1 MMRRYL
7 LGIALVGAACTSPGT
22 DPNAVE
28 AIRFDGAAYPSIVV
42 GDSLRDSLGVAQR
55 VIAVGLN
62 FKGDPVAGAEFVY
75 SSPDT
80 NLRLTTDGRVFARS
94 RKTDGTP
101 ARIFATV
108 GSLQSVPDSL
118 FTAPRADSIKAAV
131 DVDTVF
137 GAQISKNEFAFNVFG
152 DTVAGQPKLAVQG
165 WLVSFQLRYRGQ
177 LVPVTDPDVY
187 TATLPTPT
195 RIVRTFVDTTDA
207 SGRAGRN
214 VVLRTVRS
222 PEDTVFVVATIRKR
236 QAGSAP
242 ITTEMRVIYRPTD
255 PPEPKIAIP

>member
-28 AIRFDGAAYPSIVV
+28 AIRFDGAEYPSIVV
-42 GDSLRDSLGVAQR
+42 GDSLRDSLGVVQR
-55 VIAVGLN
+55 VRAVGLN
-62 FKGDPVAGAEFVY
+62 FKGEEVPGAAFVF

-94 RKTDGTP
+94 AKTDGTP
-101 ARIFATV
+101 TRIFATV

-131 DVDTVF
+131 DADTVF
-137 GAQISKNEFAFNVFG
+137 GAQVSKTEFAFSVFG
-152 DTVAGQPKLAVQG
+152 DTVAKKPKVAVQG
-165 WLVSFQLRYRGQ
+165 WLVSFRLRYRGQ

-187 TATLPTPT
+187 TATLPSPT
-195 RIVRTFVDTTDA
+195 QVVRSFVDTTDA
-207 SGRAGRN
+207 SGRAGRH

-222 PEDTVFVVATIRKR
+222 PEDTVFVIATIRQRK
-236 QAGSAP
+236 AGTDS
-242 ITTEMRVIYRPTD
+242 IQTQTRVIYRPND
-255 PPEPKIAIP
+255 PAETSIRVP

>member
-55 VIAVGLN
+55 VSAVGLN

-80 NLRLTTDGRVFARS
+80 NLRLTNDGRVFARS

-118 FTAPRADSIKAAV
+118 FTAPRADSIKATV
-131 DVDTVF
+131 DADTVF
-137 GAQISKNEFAFNVFG
+137 GAQVSREEVTFTVFG
-152 DTVAGQPKLAVQG
+152 DTAAGKPKLAVQG
-165 WLVSFQLRYRGQ
+165 WLVSFQLQYRGA
-177 LVPVTDPDVY
+177 LLTPTDTIGRPY
-187 TATLPTPT
+187 TAIVGT
-195 RIVRTFVDTTDA
+195 RVIPSIVDTTDA
-207 SGRAGRN
+207 SGRAGRK
-214 VVLRTVRS
+214 LIFRDPRT
-222 PEDTVFVVATIRKR
+222 PEDTVFVIATIRQRKS
-236 QAGSAP
+236 GSAP
-242 ITTEMRVIYRPTD
+242 IKTQTRVIYRRND
-255 PPEPKIAIP
+255 PPETSIAVP